1 LSFSSSQSSIYGDSN
16 EPEFEVVNGRAKRKL
31 QANEIITVKDL
42 VLTYADGTKAVQNIS
57 FSVKEGEFFGF
68 LGPNGAG
75 KSTTIKILT
84 TLLQKT
90 SGTVNIAGF
99 DIDQSSGEI
108 RKIIGVQSQETT
120 VDPDLTGR
128 ENMILQGNLQQM
140 HGKAL
145 QERVEHLLEVVGLK
159 DAADKRASRY
169 SGGMKKRLDLGT
181 ILVHKPKIL
190 FLDEPTTGLDP
201 QSRVTVWEYLE
212 ELNKKEGIT
221 IFLTTQYLEEAD
233 RLCER
238 LCIVDGGKIVAEGS
252 PIELKQ
258 QIGADAISITVRDAT
273 GKYDDSVKQA
283 AKQILAGLS
292 NIVDIVSSDEGFTLY
307 VKNGGL
313 FVPDLVRAF
322 DKTTVKLVSI
332 NLSSPT
338 LDDVFL
344 KQTGKRI
351 RAEAEMPSAQVPTA
365 TFVGRRRGREK

>member
-1 LSFSSSQSSIYGDSN
+1 VAEEKPKNL
-16 EPEFEVVNGRAKRKL
+16 AK
-31 QANEIITVKDL
+31 EIITVKDL

-57 FSVKEGEFFGF
+57 FSVREGEFFGF

-90 SGTVNIAGF
+90 SGAINIAGL
-99 DIDQSSGEI
+99 DIDKSPREI
-108 RKIIGVQSQETT
+108 RRMIGVQSQDTT

-140 HGKAL
+140 RGKEL
-145 QERVEHLLEVVGLK
+145 DERVDHLLEVVGLK
-159 DAADKRASRY
+159 DAADRRASRY
-169 SGGMKKRLDLGT
+169 SGGMKKRLDLAT
-181 ILVHKPKIL
+181 ILVPRPKIL

-201 QSRVTVWEYLE
+201 QSRITVWDYLE
-212 ELNKKEGIT
+212 ALNKKEGIT

-252 PIELKQ
+252 PAELKQ
-258 QIGADAISITVRDAT
+258 QIGADAISITMRDSA

-283 AKQILAGLS
+283 AKEILAGLPE
-292 NIVDIVSSDEGFTLY
+292 IVDIVGSSEGLTLY

-313 FVPDLVRAF
+313 FVPELVRAF
-322 DKTTVKLVSI
+322 DKTNIKLVSI

-351 RAEAEMPSAQVPTA
+351 RVEAEVPALAPTTSGGGHA
-365 TFVGRRRGREK
+365 RRNRRGAEEQ